1 MTYTIA
7 AFYRFVR
14 ISEPAVLR
22 HELLSTFADSD
33 LLGTTR
39 NHRIK
44 QSLGAITAARFLQ
57 VENQLLMLLDL
68 QVEASLPVV
77 K

>member
-1 MTYTIA
+1 MRALGNEGVA
-7 AFYRFVR
+7 A
-14 ISEPAVLR
+14 
-22 HELLSTFADSD
+22 
-33 LLGTTR
+33 
-39 NHRIK
+39 RIK